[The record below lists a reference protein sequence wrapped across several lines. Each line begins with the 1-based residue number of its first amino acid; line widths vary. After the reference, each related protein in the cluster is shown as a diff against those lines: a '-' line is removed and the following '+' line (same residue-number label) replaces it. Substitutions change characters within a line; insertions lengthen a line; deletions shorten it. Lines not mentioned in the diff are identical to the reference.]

1 MEDLYV
7 KTISDM
13 GVSLAELAVKGT
25 ASAVNKK
32 IKAAKEI
39 KEIEKLRTTYDEL
52 INEILVER
60 EEAVRLAQAYKNEL
74 DRLVISDDFHQE
86 CLLENLKFLKI

>member
-52 INEILVER
+52 INEILNER
-60 EEAVRLAQAYKNEL
+60 EEAVRLAQPSTLPLHPVNPDNACPL
-74 DRLVISDDFHQE
+74 RITAAAGT
-86 CLLENLKFLKI
+86 